1 MNQPNFFPP
10 DNDFRRFHLVG
21 IGGIGMS
28 AIAEI
33 LLGAGYSV
41 SGSDLQDTP
50 LLRRLAELG
59 VQVNLKHSARHLGQ
73 AQLVVY
79 SSAIPASNPELRAAK
94 ARGLPL
100 LHRSEMLAE
109 LMRYRTGISVTG
121 THGKTTTCSMIAS
134 MTVEAGLEPTVMVG
148 AQLASWGSNARLGT
162 GRLLVAEADES
173 DRSFLR
179 LPTICGVVTNIDAD
193 HLDVYR
199 DLPDLQEA
207 FLQFLRQ
214 LPFYGVAV
222 VCLEDAGLRPILKKV
237 QRRMLT
243 YGFTGEADFSARNL
257 ELATFTAAYDCYH
270 EQQLLGRVRLR
281 VAGKHNVLNSLAA
294 VAVGHWLKLPFGS
307 IGKGLEN
314 YQGAERR
321 LELKGQNS
329 KGVWVI
335 DDYAHHPTEIQAVLE
350 TYRASGRRLLVVY
363 QPHRYSRTQHLMEM
377 MDDCF
382 RAANRLYLVDIYPAG
397 EAPVSGVSS
406 AVLADRLKPVI
417 PVRYFPDRNQLVRT
431 LASETKAGDLVLTLG
446 AGDVGLI
453 GQELLDHEKS

>member
-1 MNQPNFFPP
+1 MNTPDLLPP
-10 DNDFRRFHLVG
+10 ENRFRRFHLVG

-33 LLGAGYSV
+33 LAGSGHSV

-50 LLRRLAELG
+50 LLRRLATLG
-59 VQVNLKHSARHLGQ
+59 VKVNLKHSARLVEE
-73 AQLVVY
+73 AQVVVY
-79 SSAIPASNPELRAAK
+79 SSAIPASNPELKAAK

-109 LMRYRTGISVTG
+109 LMRCRTGIAVTG
-121 THGKTTTCSMIAS
+121 THGKSTTCSMIAS
-134 MTVEAGLEPTVMVG
+134 MAVEAGLEPTAVVG
-148 AQLASWGSNARLGT
+148 ARLASWGSNARLGT
-162 GRLLVAEADES
+162 GRLFVAEADES

-179 LPTICGVVTNIDAD
+179 LPTVCGVVTNIDTD

-199 DLPDLQEA
+199 DLHDLQEA
-207 FLQFLRQ
+207 FQQFFRQ

-222 VCLEDAGLRPILKKV
+222 ACLDDPGLAPILKKV

-243 YGFTGEADFSARNL
+243 YGFTGEADFSAGNL
-257 ELATFTAAYDCYH
+257 ELATFAAAYDCYH
-270 EQQLLGRVRLR
+270 QQSLLGRIRLK
-281 VAGKHNVLNSLAA
+281 VAGRHNVLNSLAA

-307 IGKGLEN
+307 IRKGLEA
-314 YQGAERR
+314 YGGAERR
-321 LELKGQNS
+321 LQLKGKNS

-377 MDDCF
+377 MKDCF
-382 RAANRLYLVDIYPAG
+382 CAASQLYLMDIYPAG

-406 AVLADRLKPVI
+406 AVLADRLEPVV
-417 PVRYFPDRNQLVRT
+417 PVRHFRDRKQLVRT
-431 LASETKAGDLVLTLG
+431 LASETRAGDLVLTLG
-446 AGDVGLI
+446 AGDVGQI